1 VPRLRRFAEQVGARW
16 CVTDAANESA
26 AGAVVGRVVRPNLR
40 LPAGFGVGTDPS
52 VLWAAPPA
60 PDSPAALAFT
70 SGSTGV
76 PKVVVNDHRTIVHDA
91 WVNTV
96 ATRCYG
102 AGDVVAHT
110 LPMAFFAG
118 LMATLAGP
126 LSGATMML
134 YDVRG
139 DGIGA
144 LPGWLRAS
152 GATVMHASPAIVRA
166 LVGIDP
172 DPGAFRALRSLTVA
186 GEPAHG
192 RDVEAVRR
200 LLPAACVVRNR
211 YGSSE
216 TGLVA
221 EHAVGPG
228 HPAATGA
235 LPVGVAG
242 GDTVLGL
249 LREDGTPAA
258 PGESGIVTV
267 TARHLA
273 TGYLDDAAATAAAFT
288 TNADGTRTYRT
299 RDVGRL
305 DAEGR
310 LHLLGRRDHSVKIR
324 GYLVEPGEVD
334 AALFALP
341 GVAEAVT
348 VGVPRPSD
356 GLMRLVSYVVPAGPP
371 LEPAAIRAALHA
383 VLPGYLVPETIAF
396 LDVLPRTER
405 GKLDRSALPE
415 PPAARAAG
423 SGRELTDWEQV
434 VADLWADVLGVH
446 DIGAEDDFFAL
457 GGDSLAAERLL
468 GRVVSDLGVPA
479 DVVTSA
485 TLVQAPTPVAFA
497 ARLRRVAEPP
507 AGTLVPL
514 QPGGTKLPVFVVAG
528 GGGLG
533 LAFTAFARQ
542 LGPDRPTWALQAHAL
557 ESRGLPDF
565 TVAAAARR
573 HVREVRRVQ
582 PVGPYHLAGHSFG
595 GLVALEMAHQLR
607 AEGEDVALLV
617 MLDSFPPDPGLHA
630 GVRRRSP
637 QRWLRDTAGLVAA
650 TLRGGAG
657 GDRYWRF
664 YRQSMYLHRR
674 YRTAPWPGETLVVV
688 ADSPEK
694 EQRST
699 WAAHLSGSWDL
710 VQVPG
715 DHLTMLR
722 PPHVATTAAAVAAAL
737 DRVDGGGAAG

>member
-1 VPRLRRFAEQVGARW
+1 VGARW

-70 SGSTGV
+70 SGSTGT
-76 PKVVVNDHRTIVHDA
+76 PKVVVNDHRMIVHDA
-91 WVNTV
+91 WVNAS
-96 ATRCYG
+96 ATGCYG
-102 AGDVVAHT
+102 IGDVVAHT

-126 LSGATMML
+126 LSGATMAL

-172 DPGAFRALRSLTVA
+172 DPVAFGALRSLTVA
-186 GEPAHG
+186 GEQAHG
-192 RDVEAVRR
+192 RDVEAARR
-200 LLPAACVVRNR
+200 LLPPGCTIRNR

-221 EHAVGPG
+221 EHPVGPG
-228 HPAATGA
+228 HAPVAGA
-235 LPVGVAG
+235 LPVGTAVG
-242 GDTVLGL
+242 HTRIDL

-258 PGESGIVTV
+258 AGEPGVVAV
-267 TARHLA
+267 TARHMS
-273 TGYLDDAAATAAAFT
+273 TGYLGDAAATGAAFLD
-288 TNADGTRTYRT
+288 NPDGTRTFRT
-299 RDVGRL
+299 RDVGRF
-305 DAEGR
+305 DADGR

-334 AALFALP
+334 AALFELP

-348 VGVPRPSD
+348 VGVPRPGD
-356 GLMRLVSYVVPAGPP
+356 GVLRLVSYVVPAGAP
-371 LEPAAIRAALHA
+371 LEAAAVRAALHD
-383 VLPGYLVPETIAF
+383 VLPGYMVPETVAF
-396 LDVLPRTER
+396 LDALPRTER

-415 PPAARAAG
+415 PPAPERG
-423 SGRELTDWEQV
+423 GGRELTDWEQV
-434 VADLWADVLGVH
+434 VADLWADVLGID
-446 DIGAEDDFFAL
+446 DIAADDDFFAL

-468 GRVVSDLGVPA
+468 GRVVTDLGVPA
-479 DVVTSA
+479 DEVTSA
-485 TLVQAPTPVAFA
+485 TLVQAPTPAAFA
-497 ARLRRVAEPP
+497 ARLRRVAEP
-507 AGTLVPL
+507 ATGTLVPL
-514 QPGGTKLPVFVVAG
+514 QPGGGKAPLFVVAG

-533 LAFTAFARQ
+533 LALTAFARH

-565 TVAAAARR
+565 SVAAAARR
-573 HVREVRRVQ
+573 HIAELRRVQ

-595 GLVALEMAHQLR
+595 GLVALEMAHRLR
-607 AEGEDVALLV
+607 DSGDDVAMLV

-630 GVRRRSP
+630 NVRRRSP
-637 QRWLRDTAGLVAA
+637 QRWLKDTAGLVVA
-650 TLRGGAG
+650 TLRGGASS
-657 GDRYWRF
+657 DRYWRF

-674 YRTAPWPGETLVVV
+674 YRTRPWPGETLVVV

-694 EQRST
+694 EQRSL
-699 WAAHLSGSWDL
+699 WAAHLSGTWDL
-710 VQVPG
+710 VQVTG

-722 PPHVATTAAAVAAAL
+722 PPHVAATAAAVATAL
-737 DRVDGGGAAG
+737 DRVDAERGTAG